1 MITIDLR
8 QSVLVYTPENTQ
20 FDFWLTLNYHKQ
32 LGIEKTSTKPYTNL
46 APTGK
51 KSTYMYII
59 KLLTVN
65 IQQSISSLFEFI
77 SHQQTIHCDCMSWL
91 DPIEL

>member
-1 MITIDLR
+1 MTTIDLR

-51 KSTYMYII
+51 NSTYTI
-59 KLLTVN
+59 KLFNSKYT
-65 IQQSISSLFEFI
+65 
-77 SHQQTIHCDCMSWL
+77 TIHKFSL
-91 DPIEL
+91 

>member
-1 MITIDLR
+1 MTKFDLR

-51 KSTYMYII
+51 NSTYII
-59 KLLTVN
+59 KLLTVIYN
-65 IQQSISSLFEFI
+65 
-77 SHQQTIHCDCMSWL
+77 
-91 DPIEL
+91 DP

>member
-1 MITIDLR
+1 MKTIDLR

-51 KSTYMYII
+51 NSTYIK

-65 IQQSISSLFEFI
+65 IQRSISSLFEFI

>member
-1 MITIDLR
+1 MNLFGTSLGQIIFVIYLCYFTMTTIDLR

-51 KSTYMYII
+51 NSTYII
-59 KLLTVN
+59 KLLTVIYN
-65 IQQSISSLFEFI
+65 
-77 SHQQTIHCDCMSWL
+77 
-91 DPIEL
+91 DP